1 MKQKITGPALYR
13 AQVGV
18 EVLDESQRRF
28 RMSFSS
34 DAPYTR
40 DSYFADPWVEIL
52 GHSKGEVDLSRID
65 GGAAPLLWGHDPYA
79 RDSHIGIVERAWL
92 EDGKGWADVRMSS
105 RADLDSLWQD
115 VQSGIVR
122 NVSVGYKI
130 HERVLTRANSDG
142 PSEYR
147 VTNWTPME
155 LSLVSVP
162 ADPSVGV
169 GRQDDGGPAQF
180 VIEDLEKRMDIENQT
195 PAPVAAVASVT
206 ETVDTNAIR
215 AEASVN
221 ERTRIHAI
229 RSACDSF
236 SLPADFRESLIQS
249 GKPLE
254 ACRAEIIDAATKH
267 KAPAVGAGNIQA
279 GKDEAEK
286 RRDGMSAWLVYRS
299 GYVNDVDLKG
309 NEFRGMTL
317 ADLARDCVQRSGQDV
332 RGMSRLQI
340 AQIAMQRSSLIA
352 HSTSDFSTVL
362 ENSMHKVLQAG
373 YLAIPDTWR
382 SFCAVGT
389 LADFRPHYR
398 YRMGSF
404 GSLSSKTENGEYQHG
419 TLSDADRESITGATK
434 GKIITIS
441 REMII
446 NDDLGAFVGL
456 ANSMGRAAARAV
468 EADVYALLV
477 SNPTTGD
484 TGALFNSTAITT
496 AGGHANLAGS
506 GAAISVT
513 TLEAARVAMASQM
526 DVARNDYLDIRPS
539 VLLCPIGKGGAAKVV
554 IGALYDPDVSSK
566 FQVPNIVNGLVQTI
580 VDTPRLSGTAWYLF
594 ADPGVEPVIE
604 VGFLDGNQQPYIEQE
619 MNFNSDGMAVKVR
632 YDYGVAAVGWRGAYK
647 NAGA

>member
-1 MKQKITGPALYR
+1 
-13 AQVGV
+13 
-18 EVLDESQRRF
+18 
-28 RMSFSS
+28 
-34 DAPYTR
+34 
-40 DSYFADPWVEIL
+40 
-52 GHSKGEVDLSRID
+52 
-65 GGAAPLLWGHDPYA
+65 
-79 RDSHIGIVERAWL
+79 
-92 EDGKGWADVRMSS
+92 
-105 RADLDSLWQD
+105 
-115 VQSGIVR
+115 
-122 NVSVGYKI
+122 
-130 HERVLTRANSDG
+130 
-142 PSEYR
+142 
-147 VTNWTPME
+147 ME

-279 GKDEAEK
+279 GKDESEK

-362 ENSMHKVLQAG
+362 ENSMHKVLQA
-373 YLAIPDTWR
+373 
-382 SFCAVGT
+382 
-389 LADFRPHYR
+389 
-398 YRMGSF
+398 
-404 GSLSSKTENGEYQHG
+404 
-419 TLSDADRESITGATK
+419 DRK
-434 GKIITIS
+434 
-441 REMII
+441 
-446 NDDLGAFVGL
+446 
-456 ANSMGRAAARAV
+456 
-468 EADVYALLV
+468 
-477 SNPTTGD
+477 
-484 TGALFNSTAITT
+484 
-496 AGGHANLAGS
+496 
-506 GAAISVT
+506 SV
-513 TLEAARVAMASQM
+513 V
-526 DVARNDYLDIRPS
+526 
-539 VLLCPIGKGGAAKVV
+539 
-554 IGALYDPDVSSK
+554 
-566 FQVPNIVNGLVQTI
+566 
-580 VDTPRLSGTAWYLF
+580 
-594 ADPGVEPVIE
+594 
-604 VGFLDGNQQPYIEQE
+604 
-619 MNFNSDGMAVKVR
+619 
-632 YDYGVAAVGWRGAYK
+632 
-647 NAGA
+647 